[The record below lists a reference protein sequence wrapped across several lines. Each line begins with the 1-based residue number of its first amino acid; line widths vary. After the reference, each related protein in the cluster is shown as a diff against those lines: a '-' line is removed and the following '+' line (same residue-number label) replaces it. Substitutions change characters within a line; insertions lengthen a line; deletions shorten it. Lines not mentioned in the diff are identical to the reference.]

1 MGKRVRCST
10 LAVHAGELRRKTGH
24 AVAEPI
30 MQTATFSFDSSADV
44 RAYQEEE
51 FKSRFEYGRYGSP
64 TQQALE
70 GKLAAIYGCEDA
82 VVTSSGMAA
91 VVDVL
96 LSHVGCGDEL
106 VLTSETY
113 RRTRVFSEHFLARLG
128 VRAVVAPPDAEA
140 VIAAMTRRTR
150 AVFVEMPTNP
160 HLYIPDIP
168 ALSVAT
174 RKRGIPLIVDPT
186 IAGPFNA
193 EPFAAGADFV
203 ILSLTKYLAG
213 HNDVIG
219 GAVLGTRKA
228 LLPVRE
234 LHGTAGTLLP
244 PIAAYLILRGVKTV
258 GLRME
263 RHNSNALR
271 VARFLEGHPKIRR
284 VYYPVLPSHPH
295 HKVASRLLRGG
306 GGVVS
311 FRLRATLRGAE
322 RFLDRLELFRI
333 APSLGGVES
342 LAELV
347 ATMSYWDKT
356 RSQRKALD
364 IPDDLIRLS
373 VGIEDGED
381 LVADLER
388 ALKRV

>member
-1 MGKRVRCST
+1 MRRRVRYST

-30 MQTATFSFDSSADV
+30 VQTATFSFESSAEV
-44 RAYQEEE
+44 RTYQEEVY
-51 FKSRFEYGRYGSP
+51 KSRFEYGRYGSP
-64 TQQALE
+64 TQQVLE
-70 GKLAAIYGCEDA
+70 AKLAAIFGSEDA

-96 LSHVGCGDEL
+96 LSHVRSGDEL

-113 RRTRVFSEHFLARLG
+113 RRTRVFSERFLARLG
-128 VRAVVAPPDAEA
+128 VRAVFAEPQAGA
-140 VIAAMTRRTR
+140 VIAAISRRTR
-150 AVFVEMPTNP
+150 AVFVEIPTNP
-160 HLYIPDIP
+160 HLYVPDITVL
-168 ALSVAT
+168 ASET
-174 RKRGIPLIVDPT
+174 KKRGIPLIVDPT

-193 EPFAAGADFV
+193 DPFKAGADFV
-203 ILSLTKYLAG
+203 VLSLTKYLAG

-219 GAVLGTRKA
+219 GAVLGGRKA

-244 PIAAYLILRGVKTV
+244 PIAAYLILRGIKTV

-263 RHNSNALR
+263 RHNSNALA
-271 VARFLEGHPKIRR
+271 VARFLEDHSKVRR
-284 VYYPVLPSHPH
+284 VYYPSLPSHPH
-295 HKVASRLLRGG
+295 HEVAARLLRGC

-311 FRLRATLRGAE
+311 FRLRTDLRGSE
-322 RFLDRLELFRI
+322 RFMDRLELFRI

-347 ATMSYWDKT
+347 ATMSFWDKS

-364 IPDDLIRLS
+364 IPDDLVRLS

-381 LVADLER
+381 LLADLER
-388 ALKRV
+388 ALKAV